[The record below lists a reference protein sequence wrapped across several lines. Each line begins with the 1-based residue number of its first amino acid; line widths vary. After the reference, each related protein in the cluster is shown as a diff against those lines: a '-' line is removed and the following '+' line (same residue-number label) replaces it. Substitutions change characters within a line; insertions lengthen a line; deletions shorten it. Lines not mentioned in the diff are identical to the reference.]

1 MNHPILILIAIL
13 ASCAWCLFVDADDS
27 ATAGTNNFFLVM
39 CRVIARHIKL
49 FFRVVLGVGI
59 TFVAIMSCFEIG
71 ALVSHKAVT
80 KVVEV
85 ADPET
90 ERFSHFMNEATWAV
104 QMVLDGFTTILGILA
119 ACTLLFFEKFCHW
132 YLAHA
137 RVCSLALLAFY
148 LIWLVYNMWKITDE
162 IYDHRDTAILC
173 TSLALALCIG
183 TEVAVVIHLW
193 RVLTGIHQAVVANI
207 YS

>member
-1 MNHPILILIAIL
+1 M
-13 ASCAWCLFVDADDS
+13 
-27 ATAGTNNFFLVM
+27 
-39 CRVIARHIKL
+39 
-49 FFRVVLGVGI
+49 
-59 TFVAIMSCFEIG
+59 
-71 ALVSHKAVT
+71 
-80 KVVEV
+80 
-85 ADPET
+85 
-90 ERFSHFMNEATWAV
+90 
-104 QMVLDGFTTILGILA
+104 LDGFTTLLGIFA
-119 ACTLLFFEKFCHW
+119 ALTLLFFEKFCRW

-137 RVCSLALLAFY
+137 RVCSLGLLAFY

-193 RVLTGIHQAVVANI
+193 PVLTQIHQAVVANI